1 MCGFI
6 RVDMVKSV
14 LRRDVRMYAT
24 LLGLV
29 GLVLGYETRCFS
41 AGESARMFWC
51 TRRMC
56 IALQGTRHGGLP
68 AGVGRESI
76 DTRRCGRAGNARYT
90 QGRISA

>member
-1 MCGFI
+1 MVPIGRYICVCGII

-14 LRRDVRMYAT
+14 LRRDVRRYAT

-29 GLVLGYETRCFS
+29 GVVLGYETRCFS

-56 IALQGTRHGGLP
+56 IALQGTRHGGVP
-68 AGVGRESI
+68 AGVHACLERG
-76 DTRRCGRAGNARYT
+76 CMK
-90 QGRISA
+90 